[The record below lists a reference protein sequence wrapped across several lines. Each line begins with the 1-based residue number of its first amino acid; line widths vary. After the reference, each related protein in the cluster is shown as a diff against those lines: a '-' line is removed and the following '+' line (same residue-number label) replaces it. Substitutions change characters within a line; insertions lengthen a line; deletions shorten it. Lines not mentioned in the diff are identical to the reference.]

1 MKKIITV
8 LFAAILLLSACGE
21 KDKKETIK
29 DSENKTESKENK
41 VGFKND
47 LVTLNKGSIKI
58 LDVKL
63 RNASDETDGKET
75 IVFTYEAT
83 NKTDEDF
90 SAQAFW
96 IAAMKVYQE
105 NKNTENKLEVGS
117 TPTTGKYKEYFENMT
132 DTIKKNGKAKGVVAY
147 NLEDDNDVT
156 LKAIQGNTD
165 KELGKKTYKLS
176 DLERFDH
183 TTTIDTQ
190 NQTQSNEATEQPTT
204 QQETTTTETQQEP
217 KSIADKQEGI
227 SKEEYDRTKTT
238 THDESQM
245 SNPEYEQYQ
254 QAQQLQKDIDNG
266 NAPKNGAGGGP
277 GMTSPAGESFNDYQ
291 NRVQSEMD
299 ALTPKD

>member
-1 MKKIITV
+1 MKRVFVI
-8 LFAAILLLSACGE
+8 LFAAIVLLSACGE

-29 DSENKTESKENK
+29 DSGNKTESKENK

-117 TPTTGKYKEYFENMT
+117 TPTTGNYKEYFENMT

-190 NQTQSNEATEQPTT
+190 NQTQNNESTEQPTT
-204 QQETTTTETQQEP
+204 PQENTTIETQQEP
-217 KSIADKQEGI
+217 KLVEDKQEGI
-227 SKEEYDRTKTT
+227 TKEEYDRTKTT

-245 SNPEYEQYQ
+245 SNPEYEQYK
-254 QAQQLQKDIDNG
+254 QAQQFTQELEHGKHQNG
-266 NAPKNGAGGGP
+266 VGGGP

-291 NRVQSEMD
+291 SRVQQERD
-299 ALTPKD
+299 ALTVPE

>member
-1 MKKIITV
+1 MKRVIVI

-21 KDKKETIK
+21 KGEKETIK
-29 DSENKTESKENK
+29 DSENKTESKKDE

-63 RNASDETDGKET
+63 RNASDETNGKET

-117 TPTTGKYKEYFENMT
+117 TPTTGVYEKYFENMT

-147 NLEDDNDVT
+147 NLEDDNYVT

-176 DLERFDH
+176 DLERIDH
-183 TTTIDTQ
+183 TTTMNTQ
-190 NQTQSNEATEQPTT
+190 NQTQNNETTEQPTT
-204 QQETTTTETQQEP
+204 QQENTTTETQQEP
-217 KSIADKQEGI
+217 KSVEEKQEGI

-245 SNPEYEQYQ
+245 SNPEYEQYK
-254 QAQQLQKDIDNG
+254 QAQQFTQELEQGKHQNG
-266 NAPKNGAGGGP
+266 VGGGP
-277 GMTSPAGESFNDYQ
+277 GMTSPAGESFNDYK
-291 NRVQSEMD
+291 NRVQQERD
-299 ALTPKD
+299 ALTVPE

>member
-1 MKKIITV
+1 MKRVIVI

-117 TPTTGKYKEYFENMT
+117 TPTTGNYKEYFENMT

-190 NQTQSNEATEQPTT
+190 NQTQNNESTEQPTT
-204 QQETTTTETQQEP
+204 QQENTTIETQQEP
-217 KSIADKQEGI
+217 KLVEDKQEGI
-227 SKEEYDRTKTT
+227 TKEEYDRTKTT

-245 SNPEYEQYQ
+245 SNPEYEQYK
-254 QAQQLQKDIDNG
+254 QAQQFTQELEQGKHQNG
-266 NAPKNGAGGGP
+266 VGGGP

-291 NRVQSEMD
+291 SRVQQERD
-299 ALTPKD
+299 ALTVPE

>member
-1 MKKIITV
+1 MKRVIVI
-8 LFAAILLLSACGE
+8 LFSAILLLSACGE

-90 SAQAFW
+90 SAQDFW
-96 IAAMKVYQE
+96 VAAMQVYQE
-105 NKNTENKLEVGS
+105 NENTENKLEVGS
-117 TPTTGKYKEYFENMT
+117 TPTTGVYEKYFENMT

-176 DLERFDH
+176 DLERIDH
-183 TTTIDTQ
+183 TTTMNTQ
-190 NQTQSNEATEQPTT
+190 NQTQNNETTEQPTT
-204 QQETTTTETQQEP
+204 QQENTTTETQQEP
-217 KSIADKQEGI
+217 KSVEEKQEGI

-245 SNPEYEQYQ
+245 EQPQGGQGGHPSAFDPSISKETQGELKTDEDGNEY
-254 QAQQLQKDIDNG
+254 IDATG
-266 NAPKNGAGGGP
+266 LG
-277 GMTSPAGESFNDYQ
+277 Q
-291 NRVQSEMD
+291 
-299 ALTPKD
+299 

>member
-1 MKKIITV
+1 MKRVIVI
-8 LFAAILLLSACGE
+8 LFAAMLLLSACGE

-96 IAAMKVYQE
+96 IATMKVYQE

-156 LKAIQGNTD
+156 LKVIQGNTD

-190 NQTQSNEATEQPTT
+190 NQTQSNETTEQPAPQQENTTT
-204 QQETTTTETQQEP
+204 QTQQEP
-217 KSIADKQEGI
+217 KSLEDKQEGI
-227 SKEEYDRTKTT
+227 TEEEYDRTKTT

-245 SNPEYEQYQ
+245 EEQPQGGQGGHPSAFDPSISKETQGELKTDEDGNEY
-254 QAQQLQKDIDNG
+254 IDATG
-266 NAPKNGAGGGP
+266 LG
-277 GMTSPAGESFNDYQ
+277 Q
-291 NRVQSEMD
+291 
-299 ALTPKD
+299 

>member
-1 MKKIITV
+1 MKRVFVI

-105 NKNTENKLEVGS
+105 NKNTEKKLEVGS

-147 NLEDDNDVT
+147 NLEDDNDVI
-156 LKAIQGNTD
+156 LKVIQGNTE

-190 NQTQSNEATEQPTT
+190 NQTQSNETTEQPAPQQENTTT
-204 QQETTTTETQQEP
+204 QTQQEP
-217 KSIADKQEGI
+217 KSLEDKQEEI
-227 SKEEYDRTKTT
+227 TEEEYDRTKTT

-245 SNPEYEQYQ
+245 EQPQGGQGGHPSAFDPSISKETQGELKTDEDGNEY
-254 QAQQLQKDIDNG
+254 IDATDLG
-266 NAPKNGAGGGP
+266 
-277 GMTSPAGESFNDYQ
+277 Q
-291 NRVQSEMD
+291 
-299 ALTPKD
+299 

>member
-8 LFAAILLLSACGE
+8 LFVAILLLSACGE

-29 DSENKTESKENK
+29 DPEEKSETKENN
-41 VGFKND
+41 VGFKNGV
-47 LVTLNKGSIKI
+47 VTLNKGSIKI

-63 RNASDETDGKET
+63 RNASDETQGKET
-75 IVFTYEAT
+75 IVFIYEAT

-96 IAAMKVYQE
+96 VAAMKVYQE
-105 NKNTENKLEVGS
+105 NENTENTLEVGT
-117 TPTTGKYKEYFENMT
+117 TPTTGDYEKYFENMT

-156 LKAIQGNTD
+156 LKVIQGNTD
-165 KELGKKTYKLS
+165 KELGKKIYKLS
-176 DLERFDH
+176 DLERIDH
-183 TTTIDTQ
+183 TTTMNTQ
-190 NQTQSNEATEQPTT
+190 NQTQNNETTEQPTT
-204 QQETTTTETQQEP
+204 QQENTTTETQQEP
-217 KSIADKQEGI
+217 KSVEEKQEGI

-238 THDESQM
+238 THDESQI
-245 SNPEYEQYQ
+245 SNPEYEQYK
-254 QAQQLQKDIDNG
+254 QAQQFTQELEQGKHQNG
-266 NAPKNGAGGGP
+266 VGGGP

>member
-1 MKKIITV
+1 MKQVIVI

-21 KDKKETIK
+21 KDEKETIK
-29 DSENKTESKENK
+29 ASKNKTESKKDK

-63 RNASDETDGKET
+63 RNASDETDGKES

-96 IAAMKVYQE
+96 VAAMKVYQE
-105 NKNTENKLEVGS
+105 NKNIENKLEVGS
-117 TPTTGKYKEYFENMT
+117 TPTTGNYKEYFENMT

-156 LKAIQGNTD
+156 LKVIQGNTD

-190 NQTQSNEATEQPTT
+190 NQTQNNESTEQPTT
-204 QQETTTTETQQEP
+204 QQENTTIETQQEP
-217 KSIADKQEGI
+217 KLVEDKQEGI
-227 SKEEYDRTKTT
+227 TREEYDRTKTT
-238 THDESQM
+238 THDDSQM
-245 SNPEYEQYQ
+245 EEQPQGSQGGHPSAFDPSISKETQGELKKDEDGNEY
-254 QAQQLQKDIDNG
+254 IDATG
-266 NAPKNGAGGGP
+266 LG
-277 GMTSPAGESFNDYQ
+277 Q
-291 NRVQSEMD
+291 
-299 ALTPKD
+299 

>member
-1 MKKIITV
+1 MKRVLVI
-8 LFAAILLLSACGE
+8 LFASILLLSACGE

-29 DSENKTESKENK
+29 DSENKTEYKENK
-41 VGFKND
+41 VDFKND

-63 RNASDETDGKET
+63 RNASDETNGKES

-96 IAAMKVYQE
+96 VAAMKVYQE

-156 LKAIQGNTD
+156 LKVIQGNTD

-183 TTTIDTQ
+183 KTTIDTQ
-190 NQTQSNEATEQPTT
+190 NQTQNNESTEQPTT
-204 QQETTTTETQQEP
+204 QQENTTIKTQQEP
-217 KSIADKQEGI
+217 KLVEDKQDGI
-227 SKEEYDRTKTT
+227 SQKEYDRTKTT

-245 SNPEYEQYQ
+245 EEQPQGGQGGHSSAFDPSISKETQGELKTDEDGNEY
-254 QAQQLQKDIDNG
+254 IDATG
-266 NAPKNGAGGGP
+266 LG
-277 GMTSPAGESFNDYQ
+277 Q
-291 NRVQSEMD
+291 
-299 ALTPKD
+299 

>member
-1 MKKIITV
+1 MKKLLV
-8 LFAAILLLSACGE
+8 LLFAATLLLSACVE

-47 LVTLNKGSIKI
+47 VVTLNKGSIKI

-96 IAAMKVYQE
+96 VAAMKVYQE

-165 KELGKKTYKLS
+165 KELGNKTYKLS

-190 NQTQSNEATEQPTT
+190 NQTQSNETTEQPAPQQKNTT
-204 QQETTTTETQQEP
+204 AQTQQEP
-217 KSIADKQEGI
+217 KSLEDKQEGI

-245 SNPEYEQYQ
+245 SNTEYEQYK
-254 QAQQLQKDIDNG
+254 QAQQFTQELEQGKHQNG
-266 NAPKNGAGGGP
+266 VGGGP

-291 NRVQSEMD
+291 SRVQQERD
-299 ALTPKD
+299 ALTVPE

>member
-1 MKKIITV
+1 MKRVIVI

-47 LVTLNKGSIKI
+47 VVTLNKGSIKI

-96 IAAMKVYQE
+96 VAAMKVYQE

-156 LKAIQGNTD
+156 LKVIQGNTD

-190 NQTQSNEATEQPTT
+190 NQTQSNETTEQPAPQQENTTT
-204 QQETTTTETQQEP
+204 QTQQEP
-217 KSIADKQEGI
+217 KSLEDKQEGI

-245 SNPEYEQYQ
+245 EEQPQGGQGGHPSAFDPSISKETQGELKTDEDGNEY
-254 QAQQLQKDIDNG
+254 IDATG
-266 NAPKNGAGGGP
+266 LG
-277 GMTSPAGESFNDYQ
+277 Q
-291 NRVQSEMD
+291 
-299 ALTPKD
+299 

>member
-1 MKKIITV
+1 MKKIITI
-8 LFAAILLLSACGE
+8 LFAALLLLSACGE

-29 DSENKTESKENK
+29 DPEEKSETKESK
-41 VGFKND
+41 VGFKD
-47 LVTLNKGSIKI
+47 GVVTLNKGSIKI

-63 RNASDETDGKET
+63 RNASDETQGKET

-105 NKNTENKLEVGS
+105 NENTENTLEVGS

-190 NQTQSNEATEQPTT
+190 NQTQSNKITEQPAPQQENTTT
-204 QQETTTTETQQEP
+204 QTQQEP
-217 KSIADKQEGI
+217 KSLEDKQEGI
-227 SKEEYDRTKTT
+227 TEEEYDRTKTT

-245 SNPEYEQYQ
+245 EQPHGGQGGHPSAFDPSISKKTQGELKTDEDGNEY
-254 QAQQLQKDIDNG
+254 
-266 NAPKNGAGGGP
+266 
-277 GMTSPAGESFNDYQ
+277 
-291 NRVQSEMD
+291 VD
-299 ALTPKD
+299 ATGLGQ

>member
-1 MKKIITV
+1 MKRVIVI

-156 LKAIQGNTD
+156 LKVIQGNTD

-183 TTTIDTQ
+183 KTTIDTQ
-190 NQTQSNEATEQPTT
+190 NQTQSNETTEQPAPQQKNTTT
-204 QQETTTTETQQEP
+204 QTQQEP
-217 KSIADKQEGI
+217 KSLEDKQEGI

-245 SNPEYEQYQ
+245 EEQPQGGQGGHPSAFDPSISKETQGELKTDEDGNEY
-254 QAQQLQKDIDNG
+254 IDATG
-266 NAPKNGAGGGP
+266 LG
-277 GMTSPAGESFNDYQ
+277 Q
-291 NRVQSEMD
+291 
-299 ALTPKD
+299 

>member
-1 MKKIITV
+1 MKRVIVI
-8 LFAAILLLSACGE
+8 LFAATLLLSACVE

-47 LVTLNKGSIKI
+47 VVTLNKGSIKI

-96 IAAMKVYQE
+96 VAAMKVYQE

-156 LKAIQGNTD
+156 LKVIQGNTD

-190 NQTQSNEATEQPTT
+190 NQTQSNETTEQPAPQQENTTT
-204 QQETTTTETQQEP
+204 QTQQEP
-217 KSIADKQEGI
+217 KSLEDKQEGI

-245 SNPEYEQYQ
+245 EEPQGGQGGHPSAFDPSISKETQGELKTDEDGNEY
-254 QAQQLQKDIDNG
+254 IDATG
-266 NAPKNGAGGGP
+266 LG
-277 GMTSPAGESFNDYQ
+277 Q
-291 NRVQSEMD
+291 
-299 ALTPKD
+299 

>member
-1 MKKIITV
+1 MKRVIVI

-132 DTIKKNGKAKGVVAY
+132 DIIKKNGKAKGVVAY

-156 LKAIQGNTD
+156 LKVIQGNTD

-190 NQTQSNEATEQPTT
+190 NQTQSNETTEQPAPQQENTTT
-204 QQETTTTETQQEP
+204 QTQQEP
-217 KSIADKQEGI
+217 KSLEDKQEGI
-227 SKEEYDRTKTT
+227 TEEEYDRAKTT

-245 SNPEYEQYQ
+245 EEQPQGGQGGHPSAFDPSISKETQGELKTDEDGNEY
-254 QAQQLQKDIDNG
+254 IDATG
-266 NAPKNGAGGGP
+266 IG
-277 GMTSPAGESFNDYQ
+277 Q
-291 NRVQSEMD
+291 
-299 ALTPKD
+299 

>member
-1 MKKIITV
+1 MKRVIFI

-117 TPTTGKYKEYFENMT
+117 TPTAGKYKEYFENMT

-176 DLERFDH
+176 DLDRFDH
-183 TTTIDTQ
+183 TTTIDAQ
-190 NQTQSNEATEQPTT
+190 NQTQNNETTEQPTT
-204 QQETTTTETQQEP
+204 QQENTTIQTQQEP
-217 KSIADKQEGI
+217 KLVEDKQEGI
-227 SKEEYDRTKTT
+227 TEEEYNRTKTT

-245 SNPEYEQYQ
+245 EEQPQGGQGGHPSAFDPSISKETQGELKTDEDGNEY
-254 QAQQLQKDIDNG
+254 IDATG
-266 NAPKNGAGGGP
+266 LG
-277 GMTSPAGESFNDYQ
+277 Q
-291 NRVQSEMD
+291 
-299 ALTPKD
+299 

>member
-1 MKKIITV
+1 MKRVFVI
-8 LFAAILLLSACGE
+8 LFVAILVLSACGE

-29 DSENKTESKENK
+29 DSENKTESKKNK

-63 RNASDETDGKET
+63 RNANDETDGKET

-96 IAAMKVYQE
+96 ISAMKVYQE
-105 NKNTENKLEVGS
+105 NKNNENKLEVGS
-117 TPTTGKYKEYFENMT
+117 TPTTGNYKEYFENMT

-156 LKAIQGNTD
+156 LKVIQGNTD

-176 DLERFDH
+176 NLERIEH

-190 NQTQSNEATEQPTT
+190 NQTQNNETTEKPTT
-204 QQETTTTETQQEP
+204 QQENTTIETQQEP
-217 KSIADKQEGI
+217 KSVEGKQDGI
-227 SKEEYDRTKTT
+227 SQKEYDRTKTT

-245 SNPEYEQYQ
+245 EEQPQGGQGGHPSAFDPSISKETQGELKTDEDGNEYIEATGLGQ
-254 QAQQLQKDIDNG
+254 
-266 NAPKNGAGGGP
+266 
-277 GMTSPAGESFNDYQ
+277 
-291 NRVQSEMD
+291 
-299 ALTPKD
+299 

>member
-1 MKKIITV
+1 MKRVIVI
-8 LFAAILLLSACGE
+8 LFTAILLLSACGE
-21 KDKKETIK
+21 KDKKEKIK

-96 IAAMKVYQE
+96 VAAMKVYQE

-156 LKAIQGNTD
+156 LKVIQGNTD

-190 NQTQSNEATEQPTT
+190 NQTQSNETTEQPAPQQENTTT
-204 QQETTTTETQQEP
+204 QTQQEP
-217 KSIADKQEGI
+217 KSLEDKQEGI

-245 SNPEYEQYQ
+245 SNPEYEQYK
-254 QAQQLQKDIDNG
+254 QAQQFTQELEQGKHQNG
-266 NAPKNGAGGGP
+266 VGGGP

-291 NRVQSEMD
+291 SRIQQERD
-299 ALTPKD
+299 ALTVPE